1 MYKPT
6 IWQDHVEGVQ
16 EGTDVNA
23 KNLNNIEIGVMEAA
37 ALAALNAENI
47 RHAADVANSAAATA
61 NANKA
66 ELTSLIENGMSQLGM
81 IVNMLTRI
89 FVITVNL
96 KTSEKSKEVQ
106 LPEVIEAEGTAYCVT
121 PVIRGIDGGSAGDI
135 IVSNRTDKSFIIQ
148 YTGTAN
154 AVTID
159 CVIRQGEIWSD

>member
-37 ALAALNAENI
+37 ALAALNAENS
-47 RHAADVANSAAATA
+47 RHAAATA
-61 NANKA
+61 NNNN
-66 ELTSLIENGMSQLGM
+66 ERLTSLIRQIQEAERFY
-81 IVNMLTRI
+81 VKKVYLTS
-89 FVITVNL
+89 
-96 KTSEKSKEVQ
+96 SEKSQEVPV
-106 LPEVIEAEGTAYCVT
+106 PELVDAWGYHYYVTLVICE
-121 PVIRGIDGGSAGDI
+121 IDGGSAGDI
-135 IVSNRTDKSFIIQ
+135 IVSNRTTKSFFIE

-159 CVIRQGEIWSD
+159 VTIRIGEMWFV